1 MWNMD
6 LCSSVAL
13 LSSSWNS
20 VESFNNFGSQCAKH
34 IFHEWDKVKFETNFF
49 SSAFFLTQNQQVLY
63 GNICEIVQNGTLCL
77 EWEVVKSN
85 ILGGLCLAS
94 TCIGLFEHKS
104 YVMSISPNT
113 IPMLS
118 LSTISIRRALSHED
132 SHLSLLFIHFLLQLL
147 SDFCFWFRFHEIS
160 FLIWQKS
167 ILSTTQY

>member
-1 MWNMD
+1 MNEIRWSLNK
-6 LCSSVAL
+6 L
-13 LSSSWNS
+13 
-20 VESFNNFGSQCAKH
+20 
-34 IFHEWDKVKFETNFF
+34 F
-49 SSAFFLTQNQQVLY
+49 SSAFFLTRNQQVLY

-77 EWEVVKSN
+77 KWEVVKSN

-147 SDFCFWFRFHEIS
+147 SDFCFGVS
-160 FLIWQKS
+160 FSRNFTSWYDRNQFYPQHS
-167 ILSTTQY
+167 IKIC